1 MSARENGLT
10 SYGDA
15 GFSKFIRMAF
25 SRHLGMSVEDYE
37 KPVIGICDTRSEINR
52 CHTHFG
58 PIVEA
63 LKRGILMEGGLPFTF
78 PTISLGEIFT
88 SPTTMLYRNLA
99 AMDTEEMIRA
109 QPLDGVVLLGGC
121 DKTVPAQLMGAA
133 SADVP
138 AIQFTGG
145 PMNNGEYKGRAL
157 GACSDCRYYWQEYRA
172 GKVDE
177 EELDIINESLAP
189 TAGHCMVMGSAST
202 MAVIAEGL
210 GMMPPGTAAIPATEN
225 RRLAAAQETGRLIV
239 RLAERETRP
248 SEIMTRG
255 AFENAMRIFAA
266 VGGSTNAVIHLI
278 AVAGRLGIELTL
290 DDFDRI
296 GRETPLVA
304 NLRPAGRYQMEEFSR
319 AGGVP
324 ALMKELSTML
334 RLDEPSVTG
343 KTLGE
348 NIEGASVPAAYRD
361 VIRPIEDPLH
371 HDGGLAVLKG
381 NLAPNGAVIK
391 SKAASPS
398 LLKHRGR
405 AVVFSSPE
413 DLEQRVN
420 DPSLEIEPDDIMV
433 LTNAGPVGAPGMP
446 EAGLLPI
453 PEKLLKQGVRD
464 MVRISD
470 CRMSGTASGTIVLH
484 VSPEAAVGGPLAL
497 VKEGDEIELDV
508 EERRLD
514 LLIEEEELSK
524 RKADLDAALP
534 TMKAP
539 ARRGYIRL
547 YQEHVLQ
554 ADEGC
559 DFDFLRIA
567 RESLAEGPTDLE
579 NSSEK
584 QQNIAKTSG
593 E

>member
-1 MSARENGLT
+1 MNSKNSSLT

-15 GFSKFIRMAF
+15 GFSRFIRMAF
-25 SRHLGMSVEDYE
+25 SRHLGMGAEDYE
-37 KPVIGICDTRSEINR
+37 RPVIGICDTQSEINR
-52 CHTHFG
+52 CHTHFR

-63 LKRGILMEGGLPFTF
+63 LKRGVLMEGGLPFTF

-145 PMNNGEYKGRAL
+145 PMNNGEYEGRAL
-157 GACSDCRYYWQEYRA
+157 GACSDCRHYWQEYRA
-172 GKVDE
+172 GNVGE
-177 EELDIINESLAP
+177 EELERINEALAP

-210 GMMPPGTAAIPATEN
+210 GIMPPGTAAIPATEN
-225 RRLAAAQETGRLIV
+225 RRLAAAQEAGRMIV
-239 RLAERETRP
+239 RLTGRETRP
-248 SEIMTRG
+248 SEIMTQG

-278 AVAGRLGIELTL
+278 AIAGRLGIELTL

-296 GRETPLVA
+296 GRQTPLLA
-304 NLRPAGRYQMEEFSR
+304 NLRPAGRYQMEEFFH

-324 ALMKELSTML
+324 ALMKELSPML

-348 NIEGASVPAAYRD
+348 NIEGASVAAAHRD
-361 VIRPIEDPLH
+361 VIRSLEDPLYS
-371 HDGGLAVLKG
+371 DGGLAVLRG

-391 SKAASPS
+391 SRAASSS
-398 LLKHRGR
+398 LLKHRGH
-405 AVVFSSPE
+405 AVVFSGLE
-413 DLEQRVN
+413 DMEQRIN
-420 DPSLEIEPDDIMV
+420 DPDLEIESEDIMV
-433 LTNAGPVGAPGMP
+433 LKNAGPVGAPGMP
-446 EAGLLPI
+446 EAGLIPI
-453 PEKLLKQGVRD
+453 PEKLLKRGIRD
-464 MVRISD
+464 IVRISD
-470 CRMSGTASGTIVLH
+470 CRMSGTASGTIILH

-497 VKEGDEIELDV
+497 VRNGDEIELDV
-508 EERRLD
+508 EERRLE
-514 LLIEEEELSK
+514 LLISEDELRERKSELSS
-524 RKADLDAALP
+524 DP
-534 TMKAP
+534 P
-539 ARRGYIRL
+539 AKETTAERGYTRL
-547 YQEHVLQ
+547 YQQHVLQ
-554 ADEGC
+554 ADQGC
-559 DFDFLRIA
+559 DFDFLRSTEKISD
-567 RESLAEGPTDLE
+567 RNRLNRQSPLE
-579 NSSEK
+579 KPHENV
-584 QQNIAKTSG
+584 
-593 E
+593 

>member
-1 MSARENGLT
+1 
-10 SYGDA
+10 
-15 GFSKFIRMAF
+15 MAF
-25 SRHLGMSVEDYE
+25 SRHMGMGAEDYE
-37 KPVIGICDTRSEINR
+37 RPVIGICDTQSEINR

-63 LKRGILMEGGLPFTF
+63 LKRGILMEGGLPFAF

-145 PMNNGEYKGRAL
+145 PMNNGEYEGRTL
-157 GACSDCRYYWQEYRA
+157 GACSDCRHYWQEYRA
-172 GKVDE
+172 GNVSDE
-177 EELDIINESLAP
+177 ELERINEALAP

-202 MAVIAEGL
+202 MAVVAEGL
-210 GMMPPGTAAIPATEN
+210 GMMPPGTASIPATEN
-225 RRLAAAQETGRLIV
+225 RRLAAAQEAGRMIV
-239 RLAERETRP
+239 RLAEKGTKP
-248 SEIMTRG
+248 SEIMTPG

-278 AVAGRLGIELTL
+278 AVARRLGIELTL
-290 DDFDRI
+290 DDFDRV
-296 GRETPLVA
+296 GRETPLIA
-304 NLRPAGRYQMEEFSR
+304 NLRPQGRYQMEEFFR

-324 ALMKELSTML
+324 ALMKELSPIL
-334 RLDEPSVTG
+334 RLEEPSVTG

-348 NIEGASVPAAYRD
+348 NIEDASVPASYRD
-361 VIRPIEDPLH
+361 VIRPMEDPLYP
-371 HDGGLAVLKG
+371 DGGLAILKG
-381 NLAPNGAVIK
+381 NLAPTGAVIK
-391 SKAASPS
+391 SNAASSS

-405 AVVFSSPE
+405 AVVFSSLK
-413 DLEQRVN
+413 DLEQRID
-420 DPSLEIEPDDIMV
+420 DPNLEIEPEDVMV
-433 LTNAGPVGAPGMP
+433 LKNAGPVGAPGMP

-470 CRMSGTASGTIVLH
+470 CRMSGTASGTIILH

-497 VKEGDEIELDV
+497 VRDGDEIELDV

-514 LLIEEEELSK
+514 LLIEEDELSK
-524 RKADLDAALP
+524 RKADLDSSPPITETLAE
-534 TMKAP
+534 
-539 ARRGYIRL
+539 RGYIRL
-547 YQEHVLQ
+547 YQKHVLQ

-559 DFDFLRIA
+559 DFDFLRA
-567 RESLAEGPTDLE
+567 DLETSDEEPMGRE
-579 NSSEK
+579 NSS
-584 QQNIAKTSG
+584 
-593 E
+593 